1 MQTVCCFTGLNAS
14 NRLKTN
20 WLIKTFSTKAH
31 TSLLTHS
38 AAHTKPF
45 LSHSLGKREASTVC
59 TRWVLHRRQR
69 PVAEDRVPFALGVRI
84 GQRSF
89 SALRWD
95 AKPLQQSAPRRSRTP
110 LRRHRNQEFDKAYGP
125 VWHCIVGSNFGSF
138 VTHSTGCFLYFSME
152 NLYILLFKTK
162 VKKALD

>member
-20 WLIKTFSTKAH
+20 WLIKTFSIKFDKT
-31 TSLLTHS
+31 LTHS

-95 AKPLQQSAPRRSRTP
+95 AKPLQQSAPRHNNQSLELKVLLRLRVVNSFRSP
-110 LRRHRNQEFDKAYGP
+110 FD
-125 VWHCIVGSNFGSF
+125 
-138 VTHSTGCFLYFSME
+138 
-152 NLYILLFKTK
+152 
-162 VKKALD
+162 

>member
-110 LRRHRNQEFDKAYGP
+110 LRRHRNQ
-125 VWHCIVGSNFGSF
+125 VCVSF
-138 VTHSTGCFLYFSME
+138 VWLSY
-152 NLYILLFKTK
+152 
-162 VKKALD
+162 

>member
-95 AKPLQQSAPRRSRTP
+95 ATAQPHTSETPPQSGLDFEFGGGIDELLCIPLISCSLKNLTKRMVRS
-110 LRRHRNQEFDKAYGP
+110 G
-125 VWHCIVGSNFGSF
+125 I
-138 VTHSTGCFLYFSME
+138 
-152 NLYILLFKTK
+152 
-162 VKKALD
+162 AL

>member
-1 MQTVCCFTGLNAS
+1 MVTVICF
-14 NRLKTN
+14 
-20 WLIKTFSTKAH
+20 LIAKAH

>member
-1 MQTVCCFTGLNAS
+1 MAGLAQQSKLDISIYGIKSESEGYNNYSGNPAVKFD
-14 NRLKTN
+14 KT
-20 WLIKTFSTKAH
+20 
-31 TSLLTHS
+31 LTHS

-95 AKPLQQSAPRRSRTP
+95 AKPLQQSAPR
-110 LRRHRNQEFDKAYGP
+110 HNNQVSILSSEVALMNCSAFRL
-125 VWHCIVGSNFGSF
+125 
-138 VTHSTGCFLYFSME
+138 FL
-152 NLYILLFKTK
+152 
-162 VKKALD
+162 AL